1 MRRMIFLLLSI
12 FSMTAVQAQQQVT
25 LAECGGDT
33 VTYVKRNFV
42 EGKARFIGQPFSKL
56 VEEWRTQIPV
66 GWILFSNTGNW
77 PTKDEDKYLVTG
89 ATLYFITEEEKNLR
103 VMQRKMYATIHA
115 SFAPPYRH
123 NFYDLCR
130 IEEEDSL
137 PLGPKL
143 YECLKDYIVTDVSFL
158 NAL

>member
-1 MRRMIFLLLSI
+1 
-12 FSMTAVQAQQQVT
+12 MTAVQAQQQVT

-33 VTYVKRNFV
+33 VTYVKRNFA

-103 VMQRKMYATIHA
+103 VMQRKMYATIHV

-123 NFYDLCR
+123 NFYDFCR
-130 IEEEDSL
+130 IEEEDGL

>member
-1 MRRMIFLLLSI
+1 MIFLLLSI